1 MTGVEV
7 ESWPCGLRFELGWW
21 DMSEGKGLIIVYTG
35 NGKGKTTAALGA
47 ALRAASR
54 GMKTLMMQF
63 LKEKGA
69 SAEQGI
75 PPSLSEYITV
85 YPCGKGFVF
94 DGDDIAPHKEAA
106 EAGWRF
112 MEEELKRNKY
122 DILILDEVAAALN
135 LHLLSTENIMNC
147 LSRKAAALHVIL
159 TGRDMPEELI
169 GIADTV
175 TEMKEIKHAYQK
187 GIDATPGIDY

>member
-1 MTGVEV
+1 MN
-7 ESWPCGLRFELGWW
+7 
-21 DMSEGKGLIIVYTG
+21 EGKGLIIVYTG
-35 NGKGKTTAALGA
+35 DGKGKTTAALGA

-54 GMKTLMMQF
+54 GMKTFMIQF

-69 SAEQGI
+69 SAEQDI
-75 PPSLSEYITV
+75 LSPLSDKITI

-94 DGDDIAPHKEAA
+94 DGDDKTPHKEAA

-135 LHLLSTENIMNC
+135 LRLLSAENIKTFLTNKDRT
-147 LSRKAAALHVIL
+147 SHVIL

-169 GIADTV
+169 EIADTV
-175 TEMKEIKHAYQK
+175 TEMKEVKHAYQK
-187 GIDATPGIDY
+187 GIDAIPGIDY